1 MKQIIILCAAV
12 AMCSCGGGA
21 QKPAEAAEPTAKV
34 DVSGKSFDELFTE
47 VAPAEFD
54 QNIFKLVNQ
63 DYTVITA
70 GTIPAHNSMIASWGG
85 YGILFNKPASWCF
98 LRANRY
104 TLTKMRE
111 TQTYTLC
118 YFPEAYKPEIMPFG
132 TSSGRDSN
140 KMEQTTLTPV
150 STPDGLPAWKEAAV
164 IFECTLS
171 AVTTIDK
178 NDFYTEEGQ
187 TFVQEGFDDAKDWH
201 KFVFGEITHLW
212 VAK

>member
-1 MKQIIILCAAV
+1 MILCAAV

-21 QKPAEAAEPTAKV
+21 QKPAEAEAEPTAKV

-85 YGILFNKPASWCF
+85 YGILFYKPASWCF

-150 STPDGLPAWKEAAV
+150 ATPDGLPAWKEAAV

-187 TFVQEGFDDAKDWH
+187 TFVQEALLVRAKATRPPT
-201 KFVFGEITHLW
+201 GRSRRCTNPR
-212 VAK
+212 

>member
-1 MKQIIILCAAV
+1 MKRIIILCSAV
-12 AMCSCGGGA
+12 ALCSCGGGA
-21 QKPAEAAEPTAKV
+21 QKPAKAAEATAKV
-34 DVSGKSFDELFTE
+34 DLSGKSFDELFTE

-104 TLTKMRE
+104 TLEKLRE
-111 TQTYTLC
+111 GEKYTFC
-118 YFPEAYKPEIMPFG
+118 YFPEAYKQDIMPFG
-132 TSSGRDSN
+132 TISGRDSN
-140 KMEQTTLTPV
+140 KMSETTLTPV
-150 STPDGLPAWKEAAV
+150 ATPDGLTAWKEAKV

-171 AVTTIDK
+171 AVTTVSK
-178 NDFYTEEGQ
+178 SDFYTQEGQ
-187 TFVQEGFDDAKDWH
+187 DFVQEGFDDAKDWH
-201 KFVFGEITHLW
+201 KFVFGEVTHIW